1 MPVWGVRSVRY
12 YRKMSNQMMADETRE
27 ARQKMS
33 DIIMQIW
40 KDGVMN
46 MKKYDKMRET
56 EKRARI

>member
-1 MPVWGVRSVRY
+1 
-12 YRKMSNQMMADETRE
+12 MMADETRE